1 VTTGFLGSK
10 PALNSKPA
18 IEVTTGFLPSGTPP
32 AQDGKRPAGASE
44 PYREMIELE
53 LSRGRNAMGMQ
64 ALEDSIAALLSSVR
78 HKPPL

>member
-1 VTTGFLGSK
+1 
-10 PALNSKPA
+10 
-18 IEVTTGFLPSGTPP
+18 
-32 AQDGKRPAGASE
+32 
-44 PYREMIELE
+44 MIELE